1 VDSLLQHSNVLA
13 SVIGHTAV
21 YRGHVAVNYHY
32 IGIGDSADILCISF
46 NLCVKYIDDLVIV
59 KCYYILINFSSRA
72 R

>member
-1 VDSLLQHSNVLA
+1 M
-13 SVIGHTAV
+13 
-21 YRGHVAVNYHY
+21 AVNYHY